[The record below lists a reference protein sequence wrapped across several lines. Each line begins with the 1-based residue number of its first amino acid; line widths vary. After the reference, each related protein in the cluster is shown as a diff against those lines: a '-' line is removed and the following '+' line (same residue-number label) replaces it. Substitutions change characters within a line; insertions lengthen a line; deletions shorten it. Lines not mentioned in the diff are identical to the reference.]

1 MKPYWRVGVGVGLL
15 MVLSAL
21 LQLPAPLLTKYL
33 IDKILPS
40 HSFAMLNW
48 LALTLVGIL
57 LINNFV
63 SYLYKIMLIDYRVRI
78 ERDIRLSLF
87 QKIVFGKIKMFEE
100 MKIGYLQSRVDS
112 DVDAV
117 GHLFLETILDLSL
130 NALTFAVGV
139 GLLFYLNSHL
149 AIVALLSLP
158 AFIFSFHAFSR
169 KMNELSQTRQETWAQ
184 FRGTLIEFISS
195 IKTLKAFCVEKMALN
210 RYSNRVGIALDSDK
224 QLETYNIVASILIGL
239 TSVLLPLF
247 VLWYGVRQIM
257 LEQFTLGGFI
267 AFNSCIGYLYNPVR
281 SVVTLN
287 LDIHSA
293 LAAAR
298 RIFQILD
305 APSESHMFGSKCLE
319 KIDSVEFKDIC
330 YYYTENKNRTGLSSV
345 SFAVRR
351 GEKIAIVGETGSGKT
366 TISRLLMGFDLP
378 SSGIIYINDTNH
390 REFHLT
396 HLRNRIALVPQE
408 PPLMSGTI
416 LDNISFFDHK
426 PDISLV
432 NQIVDWCQLKTTLAR
447 FPNGLL
453 TNVFESGS
461 GISGGEKQRIAIA
474 RALYKRTDIIVF
486 DESTSAL
493 DTKTEQNLFESLADL
508 PWTPGI
514 IWITHGKNFLNK
526 MSQIIQLN
534 NETPWNSLQDQ
545 SSTPVT

>member
-305 APSESHMFGSKCLE
+305 APSEFHMFGSKCLE